1 MFGGLTMKPQEAGAF
16 LTIHL
21 KALADNYRALQ
32 TRLGETECGAVLKA
46 DAYGLGAAQIGKTLY
61 DAGCRRFF
69 VAYGFEGAKLRETVP
84 ADADIFV
91 LHGVFAQTEQDFRDA
106 SLTPVLNTPEQLKR
120 WSDFAAR
127 RGEKLPCALHVDTG
141 MTRLAFTE
149 EQVFAMT
156 AADFAHLDVKVVIS
170 HLACGERGDA
180 MNETQLRQFDK
191 LSARLKTV
199 LPPFKESLSA
209 SSGIF
214 LDAPY
219 HKDIARAGI
228 VLYGFMENLT
238 PAVELKA
245 RILEIQD
252 VPAGKTIGYGAT
264 AVMKNGGRVAT
275 VSLGYGDGY
284 PRLMSNAGHAFINGK
299 KVNVIGRIS
308 MDLTILDVSD
318 LSEDELAGAEFAEFI
333 GKYGSLAELAQVAKT
348 IDYEFLTNLGNRL
361 YRVYTD

>member
-1 MFGGLTMKPQEAGAF
+1 MFGGLTLNPREAGAV
-16 LTIHL
+16 LTVHL
-21 KALADNYRALQ
+21 KAVADNYRALRA
-32 TRLGETECGAVLKA
+32 RLGQTECAAVLKA
-46 DAYGLGAAQIGKTLY
+46 DAYGLGAARVGKALY

-69 VAYGFEGAKLRETVP
+69 VAYGFEGAKLRESVP
-84 ADADIFV
+84 ADADIFA
-91 LHGVFAQTEQDFRDA
+91 LHGVFAQTERDFYDA
-106 SLTPVLNTPEQLKR
+106 SVTPVISTFEQLRR
-120 WSDFAAR
+120 WADFAAQK
-127 RGEKLPCALHVDTG
+127 GEKLPCALHVDTG

-156 AADFAHLDVKVVIS
+156 AADFTHLDVKVVIS
-170 HLACGERGDA
+170 HLACGEKGNP
-180 MNETQLRQFDK
+180 MNEAQLRQFDK
-191 LSARLKTV
+191 LCARLKTF

-209 SSGIF
+209 SAGIF

-228 VLYGFMENLT
+228 VLYGFSENLT

-284 PRLMSNAGHAFINGK
+284 PRALSNAGHAFINGK

-308 MDLTILDVSD
+308 MDLTTLDVSD
-318 LSEDELAGAEFAEFI
+318 LSEDEPAGAEFAEFI
-333 GKYGSLAELAQVAKT
+333 GKYGSLAELARAAGT
-348 IDYEFLTNLGNRL
+348 IDYEILTNLGNRL
-361 YRVYTD
+361 YREYTD